1 MRNFDDRA
9 KLAANEEARFI
20 ESCQAEFVE
29 RSLAATNA
37 RKVRTLT
44 GISFLPNVISA
55 VTAGFF
61 VVFLLTGY
69 PRPIAMLLGAL
80 LLAVVTAVE
89 VGKRGLITGIAKEY
103 FVAAKVAGLG
113 IFALCILI
121 AVSMVASYQ
130 GGKQLITETAT
141 EPVKEINPEI
151 ATLQAQ
157 LADQKETINRL
168 QRTTWKGK
176 ITVDATKGINAAK
189 KIEGSLIERI
199 TALQAADDAAHSELV
214 AKQSGQRL
222 NFGYLLGVLAA
233 LADAFLLG
241 LLWTSQRLKYEVASV
256 TYQGGKS
263 GSAAGSHYL
272 TGRSGVGA
280 NPASLNQVE
289 KERRPI
295 GFHRKVETE
304 HREDETPLTET
315 ETDDNQD
322 GHDEANETPY
332 NGTAFNETPST
343 EPETVT
349 VTEYVKLTDRVKDCE
364 HCRKPFVY
372 RTSRAKYCSDEC
384 RIAAWEE
391 RTGKTWR
398 KSNS

>member
-44 GISFLPNVISA
+44 AVSFLPNVISA

-80 LLAVVTAVE
+80 LLAVVAAVE
-89 VGKRGLITGIAKEY
+89 IGKRGLITGIAKEY
-103 FVAAKVAGLG
+103 FVAAKVAG
-113 IFALCILI
+113 IAIVALCILI
-121 AVSMVASYQ
+121 GVSMVASYQ
-130 GGKQLITETAT
+130 GGKQLITETAK
-141 EPVKEINPEI
+141 EPDKEVNPEI

-157 LADQKETINRL
+157 LADQKETIQRL

-176 ITVDATKGINAAK
+176 VTVDASKGIVQAK
-189 KIEGSLIERI
+189 KIEASLIERI
-199 TALQAADDAAHSELV
+199 TALQSADDAAHSELI
-214 AKQSGQRL
+214 AKQTGQRL

-241 LLWTSQRLKYEVASV
+241 LLWTSQRLKYEVAAV
-256 TYQGGKS
+256 TYQGSKGGTVP
-263 GSAAGSHYL
+263 GSAYL
-272 TGRSGVGA
+272 TGRSAVGVP
-280 NPASLNQVE
+280 PASMNE
-289 KERRPI
+289 AGKERRPI
-295 GFHRKVETE
+295 GFHRKVD
-304 HREDETPLTET
+304 DETPLTEPD
-315 ETDDNQD
+315 TDDQQASV
-322 GHDEANETPY
+322 DEDNETPY
-332 NGTAFNETPST
+332 NGTAYNDTSST

-364 HCRKPFVY
+364 HCGKPFVY
-372 RTSRAKYCSDEC
+372 RTSRAKYCTDEC
-384 RIAAWEE
+384 RIAAWEQ

-398 KSNS
+398 KNQNH